1 MKKLYDT
8 LHQAGGIVDYVSA
21 QTKLVLDRL
30 FALMKI
36 SEGCQGYYCKK
47 WVK

>member
-8 LHQAGGIVDYVSA
+8 LHQIDGVVGYVTA
-21 QTKLVLDRL
+21 QNKLVLDRL

-36 SEGCQGYYCKK
+36 SEGCQGYYCNR